1 MPGLNMDW
9 PGLKT
14 HLNPLPI
21 LWCLPTSQKMKTDQY
36 GQIIYNE
43 SDLVNMIMRDATIE
57 SLQGMLVEPGVNLE
71 TASAYLEQ
79 VPELVEYAFTDMTV
93 EEFDAMKQNSWHMP
107 DEYKHM
113 DIAEYILSLC
123 DSDAQ
128 LQRCGQELLLFQERN
143 LFDLLRY
150 LKYLV
155 DTLRDNNMIWG
166 VGRGSSVA
174 SYVLYLLGVHRID
187 SMFYDLD
194 AREFLR

>member
-1 MPGLNMDW
+1 
-9 PGLKT
+9 
-14 HLNPLPI
+14 
-21 LWCLPTSQKMKTDQY
+21 MKTDQY

-43 SDLVNMIMRDATIE
+43 ADLVNMIMRGVTVDRL
-57 SLQGMLVEPGVNLE
+57 SGMLVEPGVSLE

-79 VPELVEYAFTDMTV
+79 VPDLIERLFTDADMTV
-93 EEFDAMKQNSWHMP
+93 EEFDAVNQNAWHMP
-107 DEYKHM
+107 DEYRRM

-123 DSDAQ
+123 DSDNK

-155 DTLRDNNMIWG
+155 DILHANRMIWG

-194 AREFLR
+194 PSEFLR

>member
-1 MPGLNMDW
+1 
-9 PGLKT
+9 
-14 HLNPLPI
+14 
-21 LWCLPTSQKMKTDQY
+21 
-36 GQIIYNE
+36 
-43 SDLVNMIMRDATIE
+43 MIMRGVTVDHL
-57 SLQGMLVEPGVNLE
+57 SGMLVEPGVNLE

-79 VPELVEYAFTDMTV
+79 VPDLIECLFTGADMTV
-93 EEFDAMKQNSWHMP
+93 EQFDAVNQSSWHMP
-107 DEYKHM
+107 DKYRHM

-123 DSDAQ
+123 DTDAE

-155 DTLRDNNMIWG
+155 DTLRSNCMIWG

-174 SYVLYLLGVHRID
+174 SYVLYLLGVHRIN

-194 AREFLR
+194 AHEFLR

>member
-1 MPGLNMDW
+1 
-9 PGLKT
+9 
-14 HLNPLPI
+14 
-21 LWCLPTSQKMKTDQY
+21 
-36 GQIIYNE
+36 
-43 SDLVNMIMRDATIE
+43 MRDATIE
-57 SLQGMLVEPGVNLE
+57 SLTGILVEPGVNLE

-79 VPELVEYAFTDMTV
+79 VPELIEYAFTDMTV
-93 EEFDAMKQNSWHMP
+93 AEFDVMKQNSWHMP
-107 DEYKHM
+107 DEYRHM

-123 DSDAQ
+123 DSDAR

-155 DTLRDNNMIWG
+155 DTLRANHMIWG

-194 AREFLR
+194 PSEFLR

>member
-1 MPGLNMDW
+1 
-9 PGLKT
+9 
-14 HLNPLPI
+14 
-21 LWCLPTSQKMKTDQY
+21 MKTDQY
-36 GQIIYNE
+36 SEIIYNE
-43 SDLVNMIMRDATIE
+43 ADLVNMVMRGITVE
-57 SLQGMLVEPGVNLE
+57 HLSGMLVEPGVNLE

-93 EEFDAMKQNSWHMP
+93 EEIDTMKQNSWHMP
-107 DEYKHM
+107 DEYKNL

-123 DSDAQ
+123 DTDAQ

-155 DTLRDNNMIWG
+155 DTMRSHNMIWG

-187 SMFYDLD
+187 SMFYDLEPT
-194 AREFLR
+194 EFLR

>member
-1 MPGLNMDW
+1 
-9 PGLKT
+9 
-14 HLNPLPI
+14 
-21 LWCLPTSQKMKTDQY
+21 MKTDQY

-43 SDLVNMIMRDATIE
+43 SDLVNMVMSGATIE
-57 SLQGMLVEPGVNLE
+57 SLSGMLVEPGVTLE

-79 VPELVEYAFTDMTV
+79 VPDLIEYVFTDMTV
-93 EEFDAMKQNSWHMP
+93 EEFDVMKQNSWHMP
-107 DEYKHM
+107 DEYRRM

-123 DSDAQ
+123 DSDAK

-155 DTLRDNNMIWG
+155 DTLQANRMIWG

-187 SMFYDLD
+187 SIFYDLD
-194 AREFLR
+194 PSEFLR

>member
-1 MPGLNMDW
+1 
-9 PGLKT
+9 
-14 HLNPLPI
+14 
-21 LWCLPTSQKMKTDQY
+21 MKTDQY

-43 SDLVNMIMRDATIE
+43 SDLVNMIMRDVKIN
-57 SLQGMLVEPGVNLE
+57 GVMVEPGVSLE
-71 TASAYLEQ
+71 TASAHLEQ
-79 VPELVEYAFTDMTV
+79 VPELVEVMFTDMTV
-93 EEFDAMKQNSWHMP
+93 KEFDQIKQNSWHMP
-107 DEYKHM
+107 DEYKNM

-123 DSDAQ
+123 DSDAR

-155 DTLRDNNMIWG
+155 DTLRASNMIWG

>member
-1 MPGLNMDW
+1 
-9 PGLKT
+9 
-14 HLNPLPI
+14 
-21 LWCLPTSQKMKTDQY
+21 MKTDKF

-43 SDLVNMIMRDATIE
+43 SDLVSMIMRDATIE

-79 VPELVEYAFTDMTV
+79 VPDLIEYLFTDADMNV
-93 EEFDAMKQNSWHMP
+93 EEFDAVKQNTWHMP
-107 DEYKHM
+107 DEYKNL
-113 DIAEYILSLC
+113 DIAEYVLGLC

-128 LQRCGQELLLFQERN
+128 LQRCGEELLLFQERN

-155 DTLRDNNMIWG
+155 DTLKSNNMIWG

>member
-1 MPGLNMDW
+1 
-9 PGLKT
+9 
-14 HLNPLPI
+14 
-21 LWCLPTSQKMKTDQY
+21 MKTDQY

-43 SDLVNMIMRDATIE
+43 SDLVSMIMRDATIE
-57 SLQGMLVEPGVNLE
+57 SLNSMLVEPGMNLE

-79 VPELVEYAFTDMTV
+79 VPELVEYVFTDMTV
-93 EEFDAMKQNSWHMP
+93 EEFDVIKQNSWYMP

-113 DIAEYILSLC
+113 DIAEYILNLC
-123 DSDAQ
+123 DSDVK

-155 DTLRDNNMIWG
+155 DTLRSNNMIWG

>member
-1 MPGLNMDW
+1 
-9 PGLKT
+9 
-14 HLNPLPI
+14 
-21 LWCLPTSQKMKTDQY
+21 MKTDKF

-43 SDLVNMIMRDATIE
+43 SDLVSMIMRDATVE
-57 SLQGMLVEPGVNLE
+57 SLNGMLVEPGVNLE

-79 VPELVEYAFTDMTV
+79 VPDLVEYAFTDMTV
-93 EEFDAMKQNSWHMP
+93 EEFDVMKQNSWHMP

-113 DIAEYILSLC
+113 DIAEYVLSLC
-123 DSDAQ
+123 DSDEK

-155 DTLRDNNMIWG
+155 DTLTSNHMIWG

-194 AREFLR
+194 SREFLR

>member
-1 MPGLNMDW
+1 
-9 PGLKT
+9 
-14 HLNPLPI
+14 
-21 LWCLPTSQKMKTDQY
+21 
-36 GQIIYNE
+36 
-43 SDLVNMIMRDATIE
+43 
-57 SLQGMLVEPGVNLE
+57 
-71 TASAYLEQ
+71 
-79 VPELVEYAFTDMTV
+79 
-93 EEFDAMKQNSWHMP
+93 
-107 DEYKHM
+107 M
-113 DIAEYILSLC
+113 DIAEYVLSLC

-155 DTLRDNNMIWG
+155 DTLRANCMIWG